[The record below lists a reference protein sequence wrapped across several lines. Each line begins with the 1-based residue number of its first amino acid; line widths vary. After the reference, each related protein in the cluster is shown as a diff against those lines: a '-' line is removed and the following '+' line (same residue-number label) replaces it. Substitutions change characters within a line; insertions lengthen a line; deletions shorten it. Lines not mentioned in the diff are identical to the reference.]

1 MYKINAKVSK
11 MNAKQIFIWTGRTVL
26 LLVLFLILFVI
37 GSMAVSGLLPDRSSE
52 PGLVPNEIGF
62 MIFGVLN
69 TILIISVILSSRWY
83 GWKLALA
90 LAFAYYGS
98 VTFLPQI
105 ESWYFLSEVK
115 ASTDLLQGLF
125 IMGLP
130 IAFIYIPLAVLILG
144 KRRAKEMDANVVT
157 VHIPK
162 KQLLLKVIA
171 IALVYIILY
180 WGAGYFIAW
189 QNPELRT
196 FYGSPGAITPFWEQ
210 TVNTFNDG
218 GFFPFQFLRGLL
230 WTLCAVP
237 LVYGSKLKT
246 WHTAVLLGL
255 FFTVPQVLGLI
266 LENPLMPSASVRLSH
281 IIEGFSSNFTFG
293 LIIVWLL
300 HREHT
305 SFLDLFGGH
314 KKPEKN

>member
-1 MYKINAKVSK
+1 

-210 TVNTFNDG
+210 TVNT
-218 GFFPFQFLRGLL
+218 L
-230 WTLCAVP
+230 
-237 LVYGSKLKT
+237 S
-246 WHTAVLLGL
+246 
-255 FFTVPQVLGLI
+255 LI
-266 LENPLMPSASVRLSH
+266 H
-281 IIEGFSSNFTFG
+281 I
-293 LIIVWLL
+293 
-300 HREHT
+300 
-305 SFLDLFGGH
+305 
-314 KKPEKN
+314 